1 MSILYSDLLDIMLP
15 RMERLGLLAPGEQ
28 KADATEA
35 ELYLF
40 NALLEILEV
49 SDIPAYLTYNDHMV
63 ETSVGD
69 ASYPLPD
76 DFGRLIL
83 PRVRNKRGL
92 YLFDQARTTDLEY
105 LDPNT
110 FHRQTPAHTRNTYE
124 VYRHRA
130 HTLALSRATRQCPP
144 QFHCQGTYVM
154 QAVRPDLSDR
164 SDFYP
169 IPLPS
174 WTWRC
179 AASLVTLVSKSRHSI
194 KQDKSPSQD

>member
-1 MSILYSDLLDIMLP
+1 
-15 RMERLGLLAPGEQ
+15 MERLGLLAPGEQ

-110 FHRQTPAHTRNTYE
+110 FHRQTPAPHATPTRFT
-124 VYRHRA
+124 VTGR
-130 HTLALSRATRQCPP
+130 TLWLYPAPHANALPNFIVR
-144 QFHCQGTYVM
+144 GTYVM
-154 QAVRPDLSDR
+154 QAVRPDLSDEVILPYPTALVDVALCR
-164 SDFYP
+164 IASDAGKQ
-169 IPLPS
+169 IQALDQ
-174 WTWRC
+174 TRQE
-179 AASLVTLVSKSRHSI
+179 SLARLVQGSH
-194 KQDKSPSQD
+194 